1 MTYKQ
6 LFANQPIVK
15 KLSLVQFVAYFGA
28 WFSSVAI
35 YSLLVD
41 FGASASVI
49 SLVAAM
55 HFIPAVLISP
65 ISGTIIDKIDF
76 KKLVTILLT
85 VEMMAT
91 FMFLNIDSID
101 EVWLLLLLV
110 FVRMGC
116 ASFTFTAQMSFL
128 PQLLSQEELQ
138 KTNEIHSMIW
148 AFCYSVGMALSGL
161 VVNAYGSYTA
171 FVIDGILFLIALI
184 LFIQIRIDVQIP
196 KSTNKTFELIKDGF
210 LYTINNKKVLYLFML
225 HAIVAFTTYDAL
237 ITLLADKVYSS
248 VIAVSL
254 AIGYINSI
262 RAFGLMLGPIILS
275 KIADQK
281 YLFELMIMQ
290 GISIFCWAY
299 FQNDFYVSLVFVF
312 ISGIFTTILWSVTYA
327 MLQSSVQKE
336 YLGRV
341 ISYNEMVF
349 MSTSVMIS
357 LFIGTSY
364 EYGFDL
370 NTITFMLGFGFILMG
385 LFHRSISKLGLF

>member
-6 LFANQPIVK
+6 LFKNQPIVK

-65 ISGTIIDKIDF
+65 ISGTIIDKIEF
-76 KKLVTILLT
+76 KRLVTVLLSI
-85 VEMMAT
+85 EMIAT
-91 FMFLNIDSID
+91 FMFLNIGSID
-101 EVWLLLLLV
+101 DVWLLLLLV
-110 FVRMGC
+110 FIRMGC
-116 ASFTFTAQMSFL
+116 ASFTFTSQMSFL
-128 PQLLSQEELQ
+128 PQILSQDELQ

-184 LFIQIRIDVQIP
+184 LFVQIKVEVHVQ
-196 KSTNKTFELIKDGF
+196 KSSNKTWELIKDGF
-210 LYTINNKKVLYLFML
+210 SYTINNKKVLYLFML
-225 HAIVAFTTYDAL
+225 HSVVAFTTYDAL
-237 ITLLADKVYSS
+237 ITLLADKIYSS
-248 VIAVSL
+248 IIAVSL
-254 AIGYINSI
+254 AIGYINSL

-275 KIADQK
+275 KIANEK

-299 FQNDFYVSLVFVF
+299 FQDDFYISLFFVFV
-312 ISGIFTTILWSVTYA
+312 SGIFTTILWSVTYA
-327 MLQSSVQKE
+327 MLQSIVAKE

-341 ISYNEMVF
+341 ISYNEMIF
-349 MSTSVMIS
+349 MSTSVFVSI
-357 LFIGTSY
+357 LIGKLY
-364 EYGFDL
+364 ENQFTLD
-370 NTITFMLGFGFILMG
+370 TITYLLGCGFIVIG
-385 LFHRSISKLGLF
+385 IVHKIVVSKK

>member
-1 MTYKQ
+1 VTYKQ

-65 ISGTIIDKIDF
+65 ISGTIIDKIEF
-76 KKLVTILLT
+76 KKLVTVLLSI
-85 VEMMAT
+85 EMIAT
-91 FMFLNIDSID
+91 FMFLNIGSID
-101 EVWLLLLLV
+101 DVWLLLLLV
-110 FVRMGC
+110 FIRMGC
-116 ASFTFTAQMSFL
+116 ASFTFTSQMSFL
-128 PQLLSQEELQ
+128 PQILSQDELQ

-184 LFIQIRIDVQIP
+184 LFVQIKVEVHVQ
-196 KSTNKTFELIKDGF
+196 KSSNKTWELIKDGF
-210 LYTINNKKVLYLFML
+210 SYTINNKKVLYLFML
-225 HAIVAFTTYDAL
+225 HSVVAFTTYDAL
-237 ITLLADKVYSS
+237 ITLLADKIYSS
-248 VIAVSL
+248 IIAVSL
-254 AIGYINSI
+254 AIGYINSL

-275 KIADQK
+275 KIANEK

-299 FQNDFYVSLVFVF
+299 FQDDFYISLFFVFV
-312 ISGIFTTILWSVTYA
+312 SGIFTTILWSVTYA
-327 MLQSSVQKE
+327 MLQSIVAKE

-341 ISYNEMVF
+341 ISYNEMIF
-349 MSTSVMIS
+349 MSTSVTIS
-357 LFIGTSY
+357 LLIGKLY
-364 EYGFDL
+364 ENQFTLD
-370 NTITFMLGFGFILMG
+370 TITYLLGCGFIVIG
-385 LFHRSISKLGLF
+385 IVHKIVASRK

>member
-1 MTYKQ
+1 VTYKQ

-65 ISGTIIDKIDF
+65 ISGTIIDKIEF
-76 KKLVTILLT
+76 KKLVTVLLSI
-85 VEMMAT
+85 EMIAT
-91 FMFLNIDSID
+91 FMFLNIGSID
-101 EVWLLLLLV
+101 DVWLLLLLV
-110 FVRMGC
+110 FIRMGC
-116 ASFTFTAQMSFL
+116 ASFTFTSQMSFL
-128 PQLLSQEELQ
+128 PQILSQDELQ

-184 LFIQIRIDVQIP
+184 LFVQIKVEVEIK
-196 KSTNKTFELIKDGF
+196 KSNNKTWELIKDGF
-210 LYTINNKKVLYLFML
+210 NYTINNKKVLYLFML
-225 HAIVAFTTYDAL
+225 HAVVAFTTYDAL
-237 ITLLADKVYSS
+237 ITLLADKIYSS
-248 VIAVSL
+248 IIAVSL
-254 AIGYINSI
+254 AIGYINSL

-275 KIADQK
+275 KIANEK

-299 FQNDFYVSLVFVF
+299 FQDDFYISLFFVFV
-312 ISGIFTTILWSVTYA
+312 SGIFTTILWSVTYA
-327 MLQSSVQKE
+327 MLQSIVEKE

-341 ISYNEMVF
+341 ISYNEMIF
-349 MSTSVMIS
+349 MSTSVFVSI
-357 LFIGTSY
+357 LIGKLY
-364 EYGFDL
+364 ENQFTLD
-370 NTITFMLGFGFILMG
+370 TITYLLGCGFIVIG
-385 LFHRSISKLGLF
+385 IVHKIVVSKK

>member
-6 LFANQPIVK
+6 LFKNQPIVK

-65 ISGTIIDKIDF
+65 ISGTIIDKIEF
-76 KKLVTILLT
+76 KRLVTVLLSI
-85 VEMMAT
+85 EMIAT
-91 FMFLNIDSID
+91 FMFLNIGSID
-101 EVWLLLLLV
+101 DVWLLLLLV
-110 FVRMGC
+110 FIRMGC
-116 ASFTFTAQMSFL
+116 ASFTFTSQMSFL
-128 PQLLSQEELQ
+128 PQILSQDELQ

-184 LFIQIRIDVQIP
+184 LFVQIKVEVEIK
-196 KSTNKTFELIKDGF
+196 KSNNKTWELIKDGF
-210 LYTINNKKVLYLFML
+210 SYTINNKKVLYLFML
-225 HAIVAFTTYDAL
+225 HSVVAFTTYDAL
-237 ITLLADKVYSS
+237 ITLLADKIYSS
-248 VIAVSL
+248 IIAVSL
-254 AIGYINSI
+254 AIGYINSL

-275 KIADQK
+275 KIANEK

-299 FQNDFYVSLVFVF
+299 FQDDFYISLFFVFV
-312 ISGIFTTILWSVTYA
+312 SGIFTTILWSVTYA
-327 MLQSSVQKE
+327 MLQSIVAKE

-341 ISYNEMVF
+341 ISYNEMIF
-349 MSTSVMIS
+349 MSTSVTIS
-357 LFIGTSY
+357 LLIGKLY
-364 EYGFDL
+364 ENQFTLD
-370 NTITFMLGFGFILMG
+370 TITYLLGCGFIVIG
-385 LFHRSISKLGLF
+385 IVHKIVASRK

>member
-1 MTYKQ
+1 VTYKQ

-65 ISGTIIDKIDF
+65 ISGTIIDKIEF
-76 KKLVTILLT
+76 KRLVTVLLSI
-85 VEMMAT
+85 EMIAT
-91 FMFLNIDSID
+91 FMFLNIGSID
-101 EVWLLLLLV
+101 DVWLLLLLV
-110 FVRMGC
+110 FIRMGC
-116 ASFTFTAQMSFL
+116 ASFTFTSQMSFL
-128 PQLLSQEELQ
+128 PQILSQDELQ

-184 LFIQIRIDVQIP
+184 LFVQIKVEVHVQ
-196 KSTNKTFELIKDGF
+196 KSSNKTWELIKDGF
-210 LYTINNKKVLYLFML
+210 SYTINNKKVLYLFML
-225 HAIVAFTTYDAL
+225 HSVVAFTTYDAL
-237 ITLLADKVYSS
+237 ITLLADKIYSS
-248 VIAVSL
+248 IIAVSL
-254 AIGYINSI
+254 AIGYINSL

-275 KIADQK
+275 KIANEK

-299 FQNDFYVSLVFVF
+299 FQDDFYISLFFVFV
-312 ISGIFTTILWSVTYA
+312 SGIFTTILWSVTYA
-327 MLQSSVQKE
+327 MLQSIVAKE

-341 ISYNEMVF
+341 ISYNEMIF
-349 MSTSVMIS
+349 MSTSVTIS
-357 LFIGTSY
+357 LLIGKLY
-364 EYGFDL
+364 ENQFTLD
-370 NTITFMLGFGFILMG
+370 TITYLLGCGFIVIG
-385 LFHRSISKLGLF
+385 IVHKIVASRK

>member
-6 LFANQPIVK
+6 LFKNQPIVK

-65 ISGTIIDKIDF
+65 ISGTIIDKIEF
-76 KKLVTILLT
+76 KKLVTVLLSI
-85 VEMMAT
+85 EMIAT
-91 FMFLNIDSID
+91 FMFLNIGSID
-101 EVWLLLLLV
+101 DVWLLLLLV
-110 FVRMGC
+110 FIRMGC
-116 ASFTFTAQMSFL
+116 ASFTFTSQMSFL
-128 PQLLSQEELQ
+128 PQILSQDELQ

-184 LFIQIRIDVQIP
+184 LFVQIKVEVHVQ
-196 KSTNKTFELIKDGF
+196 KSSNKTWELIKDGF
-210 LYTINNKKVLYLFML
+210 SYTINNKKVLYLFML
-225 HAIVAFTTYDAL
+225 HSVVAFTTYDAL
-237 ITLLADKVYSS
+237 ITLLADKIYSS
-248 VIAVSL
+248 IIAVSL
-254 AIGYINSI
+254 AIGYINSL

-275 KIADQK
+275 KIANEK

-299 FQNDFYVSLVFVF
+299 FQDDFYISLFFVFV
-312 ISGIFTTILWSVTYA
+312 SGIFTTILWSVTYA
-327 MLQSSVQKE
+327 MLQSIVAKE

-341 ISYNEMVF
+341 ISYNEMIF
-349 MSTSVMIS
+349 MSTSVTIS
-357 LFIGTSY
+357 LLIGKLY
-364 EYGFDL
+364 ENQFTLD
-370 NTITFMLGFGFILMG
+370 TITYLLGCGFIVIG
-385 LFHRSISKLGLF
+385 IVHKIVASRK

>member
-1 MTYKQ
+1 MTYRQ
-6 LFANQPIVK
+6 LFKNQPIVK

-41 FGASASVI
+41 FGASASII

-65 ISGTIIDKIDF
+65 ISGTIIDKIEF
-76 KKLVTILLT
+76 KKLVTILLSI
-85 VEMMAT
+85 EMIAT
-91 FMFLNIDSID
+91 FMFLNIGSID
-101 EVWLLLLLV
+101 DVWLLLLLV

-116 ASFTFTAQMSFL
+116 ASFTFTSQMSFL
-128 PQLLSQEELQ
+128 PQILSQDELQ

-171 FVIDGILFLIALI
+171 FVIDGILFLIALL
-184 LFIQIRIDVQIP
+184 LFIQIKVEVEIK
-196 KSTNKTFELIKDGF
+196 KSNNKTWELIKDGF
-210 LYTINNKKVLYLFML
+210 SYTINNKKVLYLFML
-225 HAIVAFTTYDAL
+225 HAVVAFTTYDAL
-237 ITLLADKVYSS
+237 ITLLADKIYSS
-248 VIAVSL
+248 IIAVSL
-254 AIGYINSI
+254 AIGYINSL

-275 KIADQK
+275 KIANEK

-299 FQNDFYVSLVFVF
+299 FQDDFYISLFFVFV
-312 ISGIFTTILWSVTYA
+312 SGIFTTILWSVTYA
-327 MLQSSVQKE
+327 MLQSIVAKE

-341 ISYNEMVF
+341 ISYNEMIF
-349 MSTSVMIS
+349 MSTSVFVSI
-357 LFIGTSY
+357 LIGKLY
-364 EYGFDL
+364 ENQFTLD
-370 NTITFMLGFGFILMG
+370 TITYLLGCGFIVIG
-385 LFHRSISKLGLF
+385 IVHKVVSRK